1 MGYSTLGKIAIVA
14 CSCVLATACGEG
26 GQQTAGDA
34 GGLIGWDGKPV
45 STETA
50 TPSTTPNTATSPA
63 KMLRSPRPVSLP
75 FVDEDAI
82 AASEA
87 VASPDL
93 PRTTEAGIRIEATS
107 ELFDFGD
114 GDQDAILFNASSSSG
129 IVGLYL
135 DPESLVADGDV
146 TDAIAWAS
154 SGGAVM
160 IIFEVGPTVSLLSL
174 ESVDGHVDQVNAT
187 SEQIAILAVPGDG
200 TNGVVATAFDQAGSV
215 VATCAPEGDF
225 GFISCA
231 PPG

>member
-1 MGYSTLGKIAIVA
+1 MGYSILGKIAIVA
-14 CSCVLATACGEG
+14 CSCILATACGEG

-50 TPSTTPNTATSPA
+50 TTTAGTATTPA
-63 KMLRSPRPVSLP
+63 KMLRAPRPVSLP
-75 FVDEDAI
+75 FVDEDHI
-82 AASEA
+82 AASGA
-87 VASPDL
+87 GTSPDL

-135 DPESLVADGDV
+135 DPESVVANGDV

-174 ESVDGHVDQVNAT
+174 ESVDGHVDQVKPT
-187 SEQIAILAVPGDG
+187 SEQIAVLAVPGDG
-200 TNGVVATAFDQAGSV
+200 TNGVTATAFDKAGSV
-215 VATCAPEGDF
+215 VATCAPEGEF